1 MGRAWKSFEMHARKS
16 LYCHKGT
23 VKGNSGESSGDK
35 EEKEKKE
42 KEKRT
47 VGKASIFLENT

>member
-23 VKGNSGESSGDK
+23 VKGNSGENSGDK